1 MSEDELRRLY
11 GGELTTSNSVQSDND
26 TNDTKPEKISKNI
39 FPKVTVRSKYILDY
53 LY

>member
-11 GGELTTSNSVQSDND
+11 GGKLTSNSVQSDND
-26 TNDTKPEKISKNI
+26 TSDTKPEKISKNI
-39 FPKVTVRSKYILDY
+39 FPKVTVRSKYVLDY